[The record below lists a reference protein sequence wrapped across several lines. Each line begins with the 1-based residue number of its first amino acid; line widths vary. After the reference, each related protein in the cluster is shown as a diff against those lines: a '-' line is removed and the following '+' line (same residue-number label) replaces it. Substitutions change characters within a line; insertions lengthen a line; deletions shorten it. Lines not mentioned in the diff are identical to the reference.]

1 MAFCSEC
8 GNLYDITNTSPEMAQ
23 HSEESETKQEDSTVR
38 TSAKGGRKQ
47 SKDTKSKTIATQ
59 QVTTSKQIGGSTV
72 AYFSCSTCG
81 NTELIKPRT
90 HIIGRQSDD
99 IAKEYH
105 STNIR
110 PEHITQVTVLTH
122 TRDYICP
129 NKSCTTHAHPETR
142 DAIMNRVGNTFKM
155 QYTCTVCLT
164 DWV

>member
-8 GNLYDITNTSPEMAQ
+8 GNLYDITNTSPEVAKPPK
-23 HSEESETKQEDSTVR
+23 ESEPKQIV
-38 TSAKGGRKQ
+38 KGGRKQ
-47 SKDTKSKTIATQ
+47 SKDIKSSTSQ
-59 QVTTSKQIGGSTV
+59 QVDTSKQVGGTTT
-72 AYFSCSTCG
+72 AFFSCSTCG

-110 PEHITQVTVLTH
+110 PEHIAQVSVLTH

-129 NKSCTTHAHPETR
+129 NKSCTTHEHPETR
-142 DAIMNRVGNTFKM
+142 DAIMSRVGNTFKM
-155 QYTCTVCLT
+155 QYTCTLCLT
-164 DWV
+164 DWI

>member
-8 GNLYDITNTSPEMAQ
+8 GNLYDITNVPPEVVLASS
-23 HSEESETKQEDSTVR
+23 SEENDSSTKSESKKVSRGGSKISKEHSQIID
-38 TSAKGGRKQ
+38 TSKLKGG
-47 SKDTKSKTIATQ
+47 SN
-59 QVTTSKQIGGSTV
+59 V

-105 STNIR
+105 STNVR
-110 PEHITQVTVLTH
+110 PEHVTHVSVLTH
-122 TRDYICP
+122 TRDYICQ
-129 NKSCTTHAHPETR
+129 NKLCTTHAHPETR
-142 DAIMNRVGNTFKM
+142 DAVMNRIGNTFKM

-164 DWV
+164 SWS